1 MKVDKSSSIRGA
13 GPARRSERA
22 GARTGDF
29 ARQLE
34 ESGGASSASAVGG
47 MTAAS
52 GIAGILSI
60 QEVGDATTSRRRAV
74 THAETLLDR
83 LDELRHGLLMG
94 TLNRDQLVELSRL
107 VLVRREQVDNPGLVE
122 LLDEID
128 LRAQVE
134 LAKYDLRSVS

>member
-1 MKVDKSSSIRGA
+1 MKVDKSSSLRGA
-13 GPARRSERA
+13 GPVRRSERA
-22 GARTGDF
+22 GARTGEF
-29 ARQLE
+29 ARQLDD
-34 ESGGASSASAVGG
+34 SGSASSSNAVGG

-60 QEVGDATTSRRRAV
+60 QEVGDATTSRGRAMA
-74 THAETLLDR
+74 HAETLLDR

-94 TLNRDQLVELSRL
+94 TLKRDQLKELSRL
-107 VLVRREQVDNPGLVE
+107 VAIRREQVDNPGLVE

-134 LAKYDLRSVS
+134 LAKYDARSVS

>member
-1 MKVDKSSSIRGA
+1 
-13 GPARRSERA
+13 
-22 GARTGDF
+22 
-29 ARQLE
+29 
-34 ESGGASSASAVGG
+34 

-107 VLVRREQVDNPGLVE
+107 VVVRREQVDNPGLVE